1 MSKIPEEVMGNE
13 QNELG
18 AKKPDFGIF
27 EKLQKELDDTVDA
40 INAKADTA
48 AGKMQETAKA
58 AVDRSE
64 VNVEKIMDSRTR
76 RSMMSDTMEVK
87 PIVDEAAEAAGKTVE
102 KAAAPVEDVKD
113 TATGVAEETAD
124 KAAGAAEDVKETAAD
139 AVDGAEE
146 AAADT
151 VETVRDAAGEA
162 ADGAEAAVD
171 DAADKAS
178 DALGKAEDA
187 AEGIA
192 EKAEETA
199 AGAAGEAKDALAG
212 IAGKADDAAA
222 KTADEIPSD
231 PREVLKGKIETA
243 KRRKGWHVLLIEAVV
258 IVLAVVITFTLIL
271 GSSTVKGTSMEP
283 NFFEGD
289 RVLYFKMASNF
300 EQNDVIIFH
309 TEENRDLIKRVIA
322 VEGDVVDIDDGEVLV
337 NGTPVESLNVSQET
351 EESVSGVSDPV
362 DFPLT
367 VEADHVFVLGD
378 NRSVSIDS
386 RTKKIGLIDKDDIA
400 GRVFYLMRGKMK

>member
-40 INAKADTA
+40 INAKADNATGKVQEKVEAA
-48 AGKMQETAKA
+48 AG
-58 AVDRSE
+58 RSE

-76 RSMMSDTMEVK
+76 KSMMSDTMEVR
-87 PIVDEAAEAAGKTVE
+87 PIVDEAAEAAGKTAE

-113 TATGVAEETAD
+113 AATGVAEETAD
-124 KAAGAAEDVKETAAD
+124 KAAGAAEDVKEAAAD
-139 AVDGAEE
+139 VVGGAEE
-146 AAADT
+146 AAAD
-151 VETVRDAAGEA
+151 
-162 ADGAEAAVD
+162 
-171 DAADKAS
+171 AADKAS
-178 DALGKAEDA
+178 GALDKAEDA
-187 AEGIA
+187 AGGIA

-199 AGAAGEAKDALAG
+199 ADAVDEAKGAAAG
-212 IAGKADDAAA
+212 IADKADGAAVKA
-222 KTADEIPSD
+222 TADMPSD

-243 KRRKGWHVLLIEAVV
+243 KRRKGWHVLLIEAVI

-322 VEGDVVDIDDGEVLV
+322 VEGDVVDIDDGKVLV

-367 VEADHVFVLGD
+367 VESDHVFVLGD

>member
-48 AGKMQETAKA
+48 AGKVQETAKA
-58 AVDRSE
+58 AADRSD

-102 KAAAPVEDVKD
+102 KTAAPVEDVKD

-146 AAADT
+146 AAAD
-151 VETVRDAAGEA
+151 
-162 ADGAEAAVD
+162 
-171 DAADKAS
+171 AADKAS
-178 DALGKAEDA
+178 GALDKAEDA
-187 AEGIA
+187 AGGIA

-199 AGAAGEAKDALAG
+199 AGAVDEAKGAAAG
-212 IAGKADDAAA
+212 IADKASDTAVQAKADM
-222 KTADEIPSD
+222 PSD

-243 KRRKGWHVLLIEAVV
+243 KRRKGWHVLLIEAVI

-400 GRVFYLMRGKMK
+400 GRVFYMMRGKMK

>member
-1 MSKIPEEVMGNE
+1 MSKIPEEVMGKE

-40 INAKADTA
+40 INAKADSAVGRAEESA
-48 AGKMQETAKA
+48 AA
-58 AVDRSE
+58 AEKTVADRSE

-87 PIVDEAAEAAGKTVE
+87 PIVDDAAEAAGKTVE
-102 KAAAPVEDVKD
+102 KTAVPVENVKD
-113 TATGVAEETAD
+113 T
-124 KAAGAAEDVKETAAD
+124 AAGAAEETVDNAAGAVDDVKE
-139 AVDGAEE
+139 
-146 AAADT
+146 
-151 VETVRDAAGEA
+151 
-162 ADGAEAAVD
+162 AEAAVD
-171 DAADKAS
+171 DAADKVS

-199 AGAAGEAKDALAG
+199 AGAAGEAKDAFAD
-212 IAGKADDAAA
+212 IADKASGTAAQAKADM
-222 KTADEIPSD
+222 PSD

-243 KRRKGWHVLLIEAVV
+243 KRRKGWHVLLIEAVI

-283 NFFEGD
+283 NYFEGD
-289 RVLYFKMASNF
+289 RVLYFRMASNF

-400 GRVFYLMRGKMK
+400 GRVFYMMRGKMK